1 MTMNEVIAEIQRGL
15 GYRSDKTDEIK
26 SKLRLA
32 QDELERGKTLPWFIV
47 NEDET
52 ISLTAGVS
60 TWTLPN
66 NFIREVDDFGNPNS
80 QFSSDG
86 DIVNL
91 KRLPYDVGYSTYG
104 GADPGEVVAY
114 SKRGSSF
121 VFWPTPDEDTE
132 LTISYYA
139 HADDPSTAASN
150 VWSENVPGLLIGLA
164 GMMIAADLH
173 DDAAQQKFA
182 VQYAQAKDSLF
193 KEIVADEDANMQFS
207 LGGLL

>member
-66 NFIREVDDFGNPNS
+66 NFIREVDDFGAPYS
-80 QFSSDG
+80 TFTSDG
-86 DIVNL
+86 DVITL
-91 KRLPYDVGYSTYG
+91 KKIPYDVGYATYG
-104 GADPGEVVAY
+104 GADPGEIVAY
-114 SKRGSSF
+114 SRRAGSLQ
-121 VFWPTPDEDTE
+121 FWPSPDEDTE

-139 HADDPSTAASN
+139 KQDNPATASTNA
-150 VWSENVPGLLIGLA
+150 WSENAPELLIGLA
-164 GMMIAADLH
+164 GMKIAADLY
-173 DDAAQQKFA
+173 DDRAMQKFT
-182 VQYAQAKDSLF
+182 VMYAQAKDSLF
-193 KEIVADEDANMQFS
+193 KEIVAEDDANMQYS